1 MMMTIRPQDTFS
13 TINTH
18 SRIVTSCRG
27 QDRNMTI
34 KQQQQQQNK
43 QPVFDES
50 FWERKPSITCWADEV
65 EAEEEQPVVAAP
77 TAQKIQSKANNNTQ
91 LKAVVVVEEEEEAD
105 EEEVERY
112 QTERKQSFDE
122 GQSSHEEDP
131 EGELILFVGGIL
143 FTDLEKATK
152 DAGKEK
158 LKELKDLRVK
168 CLIEMLEGF
177 GKIKLLKKRWDRRYC
192 HVIFADSADAK
203 RAYDALTSAEEKQKL
218 KAASQ
223 KKAQAAGLP
232 SIVAPAKYYVR
243 WSTKEEL
250 MGKKKGR

>member
-34 KQQQQQQNK
+34 NKQQQQNK

-65 EAEEEQPVVAAP
+65 EAEEQPVVAP
-77 TAQKIQSKANNNTQ
+77 TAQKIQSKANNTQ
-91 LKAVVVVEEEEEAD
+91 LKAVVVEEEAD